1 MPKEL
6 INLAR
11 ERIYNMNI
19 DINDIKNKMKNNKPY
34 INGWERMKRSSIIIP
49 LVEVNNETCILFE
62 VRAKKLSS
70 QPGDICFPG
79 GKIDDNETPKEAA
92 LREIY
97 EELGIENVD
106 IINELDIVIRYDGI
120 IIHPYLGVIKDIKEI
135 NINESEV
142 DHVFYIPISYLLNH
156 NPLEVNSKINIQ
168 RPEEFPYDLIVNK
181 ENYKFREGNYRSLF
195 YNYENYNIWGITAEM
210 LRNFLEKL

>member
-1 MPKEL
+1 
-6 INLAR
+6 
-11 ERIYNMNI
+11 MN
-19 DINDIKNKMKNNKPY
+19 INDIKNKMKNNKPY

-49 LVEVNNETCILFE
+49 LVEVNNEICILFE

-79 GKIDDNETPKEAA
+79 GKIDENETPKEAA

-97 EELGIENVD
+97 EELGIKNID
-106 IINELDIVIRYDGI
+106 IINELDIVVRYDGI
-120 IIHPYLGVIKDIKEI
+120 IIHPYLGLIEDMKEI

-142 DHVFYIPISYLLNH
+142 DHVFYVPLNYLLNH
-156 NPLEVNSKINIQ
+156 NPLEVTSKINVQ

-181 ENYKFREGNYRSLF
+181 KNYKFRDANYRSLF